1 MASNVDPIAQSF
13 YVESPQGVYVL
24 KIGVFFA
31 SKPGGSEVQYPIKMQ
46 IRPLVNGY
54 PSSQAV
60 LQQAEAI
67 LTPSDITTSTDAT
80 SKTYFEFTD
89 PIYLEGDRDYAF
101 VLITN
106 TTSYTVYIS
115 EVEKFKVGST
125 SRRVIKQPT
134 LGSLFLSQNSKTWT
148 ADQTK
153 DMTFEI
159 IVADFPDT
167 EGFAFLKNADVPFRL
182 LPNDPIRT
190 VTDDSDVVV
199 FSPNHGLVVGDVVQ
213 LKGATTTDSAT
224 IAGLTIGGLFG
235 GAGKLTGTH
244 TITAV
249 DGRSFTFK
257 ADSAADS
264 DDIGGGSNIL
274 ATTNIPFSSAWPSIE
289 LFLPGES
296 LSTST
301 ARFTTGKSLAGSET
315 AMAKPT
321 AFSPVLINETNK
333 LHDVKRIA
341 NRPTEVANLTDA
353 AQGDRSFDIKVS
365 MIPGSNFSGPVIDLD
380 RTSLTTIDDVIDKQ
394 DSAATSGFNVPIIYS
409 PETTAF
415 GGTSLAKHITKE
427 VILAEPATGI
437 KVIVAANRPSVAS
450 FELYFRTGTSD
461 DLLEGIPFILQT
473 EDTNNAPDDEYGV
486 YTDYEYLIGGLG
498 GKLAPFT
505 KFQLK
510 IVMLSTNAAKVPTFK
525 NLRVI
530 ALAD

>member
-1 MASNVDPIAQSF
+1 MAANVDPIAQSF
-13 YVESPQGVYVL
+13 YVDSPQGIYVK

-31 SKPGGSEVQYPIKMQ
+31 SKPGGSDVQYPIKMQ

-54 PSSQAV
+54 PSSEAV
-60 LQQAEAI
+60 LQQSEAI
-67 LTPSDITTSTDAT
+67 LTPSDITTSADAT
-80 SKTYFEFTD
+80 SKTFFTFTD
-89 PIYLEGDRDYAF
+89 PIYLEGDKDYAF
-101 VLITN
+101 VLLTN
-106 TTSYTVYIS
+106 TTAYTVYIS
-115 EVEKFKVGST
+115 EVEKFKIGST
-125 SRRVIKQPT
+125 SRRIVKQPT

-148 ADQTK
+148 SAQTK
-153 DMTFEI
+153 DITFEI
-159 IVADFPDT
+159 IVADFPNTD
-167 EGFAFLKNADVPFRL
+167 GFSFLKNADVPFRL

-199 FSPNHGLVVGDVVQ
+199 FSPNHGLDVGDVIQ
-213 LKGATTTDSAT
+213 LKGVSTSDSAT

-235 GAGKLTGTH
+235 GASKLTGTH

-264 DDIGGGSNIL
+264 DDIGGGDKIL

-296 LSTST
+296 TSTST
-301 ARFTTGKSLAGSET
+301 ARFTTGKSFAGSET
-315 AMAKPT
+315 SMSKPT
-321 AFSPVLINETNK
+321 TFSPVLINETNR
-333 LHDVKRIA
+333 LEDVKRIA

-353 AQGDRSFDIKVS
+353 AQGDRSFDIKVEMS
-365 MIPGSNFSGPVIDLD
+365 PGSNFAGPAIDLD
-380 RTSLTTIDDVIDKQ
+380 RTSFTAIHNVIDKQ
-394 DSAATSGFNVPIIYS
+394 DSAATSGFNVPIVFS
-409 PETTAF
+409 PETAAF

-427 VILAEPATGI
+427 VVLAEPATGI

-450 FELYFRTGTSD
+450 FELYFRTATSD
-461 DLLEGIPFILQT
+461 VLLEGVPFTLKT
-473 EDTNNAPDDEYGV
+473 EDTNNAPNDEYGV

-498 GKLAPFT
+498 GQIAPFT